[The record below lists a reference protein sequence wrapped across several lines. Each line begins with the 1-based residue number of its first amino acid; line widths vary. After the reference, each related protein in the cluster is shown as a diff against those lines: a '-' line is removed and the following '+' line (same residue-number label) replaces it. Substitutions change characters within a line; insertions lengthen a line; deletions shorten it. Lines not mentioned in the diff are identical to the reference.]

1 MTPMQ
6 SDLPVTITLAAQ
18 DWNTVLGAL
27 GEAPYRLAAPVVQR
41 IVEQVQQQQAPPLAS
56 AAQPNGADHAP
67 N

>member
-6 SDLPVTITLAAQ
+6 SDQPVTVTLAAQ
-18 DWNTVLGAL
+18 DWNVVLGAL

-41 IVEQVQQQQAPPLAS
+41 IMEQVQEQHPP
-56 AAQPNGADHAP
+56 AAKPNGADHAP